1 MARKNNNNRGKNNV
15 NDDEE
20 AIREMNKFLSKLL
33 AETAKNL
40 ANAERNGVPLVL
52 GFNFNIENGAMMPK
66 GMRQNNQ
73 MAANAVQQPQA
84 RERNTGELVDVIEN
98 KGKVTVIAEMR
109 GASGKEI
116 EISCEGDYAEINA
129 KSAGYHKMVKLPYNV
144 DPKSMRYHFTN
155 GVLEMTADKAA
166 A

>member
-1 MARKNNNNRGKNNV
+1 MVRKNNNNRGKNNV

-73 MAANAVQQPQA
+73 MTANAVQQAAGKGEEHGGA
-84 RERNTGELVDVIEN
+84 RRRD
-98 KGKVTVIAEMR
+98 
-109 GASGKEI
+109 
-116 EISCEGDYAEINA
+116 
-129 KSAGYHKMVKLPYNV
+129 
-144 DPKSMRYHFTN
+144 
-155 GVLEMTADKAA
+155 
-166 A
+166 